1 MRKFTAI
8 LGMAAI
14 AGSLTFSEAAMAFQT
29 TSTPPSGGTNTA
41 PAKGVSKA
49 ATQPASGNS
58 QTTSAQPKAQA
69 AAKSV
74 VANAT
79 PAQIADAKAK
89 GMVWVNTSSKVY
101 HTADSKYYGATAHGQ
116 FMTEADAQK
125 AGARAAKG
133 SAK

>member
-14 AGSLTFSEAAMAFQT
+14 VGSLTFSEAAMAFQT
-29 TSTPPSGGTNTA
+29 STPPSGGSNN
-41 PAKGVSKA
+41 PQRSNSKA
-49 ATQPASGNS
+49 ATQPTGTAS
-58 QTTSAQPKAQA
+58 TTSAQPKAQA
-69 AAKSV
+69 AQKSV

-89 GMVWVNTSSKVY
+89 GLVWVNTSSKVY
-101 HTADSKYYGATAHGQ
+101 HKADSKYYGATAHGQ

-125 AGARAAKG
+125 AGARASKGEAK
-133 SAK
+133 

>member
-14 AGSLTFSEAAMAFQT
+14 VGSLTFSEAAMTFQT
-29 TSTPPSGGTNTA
+29 TSTPPSGGTNPA
-41 PAKGVSKA
+41 PTKGVSKA
-49 ATQPASGNS
+49 ATQPASGAAT
-58 QTTSAQPKAQA
+58 TTSAQPKARKA
-69 AAKSV
+69 AQKSV

-101 HTADSKYYGATAHGQ
+101 HMS
-116 FMTEADAQK
+116 
-125 AGARAAKG
+125 
-133 SAK
+133 S

>member
-14 AGSLTFSEAAMAFQT
+14 VGSLTFSEAALAFQT
-29 TSTPPSGGTNTA
+29 TSSPPGGTK
-41 PAKGVSKA
+41 PPQSGSKA
-49 ATQPASGNS
+49 ATQPASGAT

-69 AAKSV
+69 AQKSV

-89 GMVWVNTSSKVY
+89 GLVWVNTSSKVY
-101 HTADSKYYGATAHGQ
+101 HKADSKYYGATAHGE